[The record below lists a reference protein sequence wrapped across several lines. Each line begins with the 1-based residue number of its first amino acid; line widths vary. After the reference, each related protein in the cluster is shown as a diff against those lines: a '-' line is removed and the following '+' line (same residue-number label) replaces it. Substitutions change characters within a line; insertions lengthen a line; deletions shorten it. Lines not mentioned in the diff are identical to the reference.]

1 MIILKA
7 IKTRW
12 NKILKQD
19 GYFERVVSF
28 YSECRLKSDGA
39 LKHVLGCCTFDHV
52 TSIITME
59 QICLKLYALIWGE
72 LILVPK
78 GWSSI

>member
-1 MIILKA
+1 MVLVFLHTSKKA
-7 IKTRW
+7 C
-12 NKILKQD
+12 
-19 GYFERVVSF
+19 V
-28 YSECRLKSDGA
+28 YSECRLNSNGA

-59 QICLKLYALIWGE
+59 QICLKLYVFIWGE

-78 GWSSI
+78 SWSSIT